1 MNIFSIFS
9 LSATKETSFFEDII
23 NYFNDAVQFEN
34 MSGTGS
40 LVSLPLLVI
49 GLFIG
54 AAIAVIAS
62 VYNRKVL
69 GDFVRTLIREGC
81 TSPETARDLDYLNY
95 IYKDS
100 IRMAVKRGTNLRRVV
115 KCREEEEHNA
125 KMAALQAE
133 YEAKKAAGEKVEKFT
148 PTEYV
153 PNPYLDHF
161 YIPEELRYTA
171 EIKFDKKGSSWLGAI
186 IGILALLVLMIA
198 VLLVLPQIL
207 KFVDNFIGVIK
218 G

>member
-1 MNIFSIFS
+1 MNIFSTFS
-9 LSATKETSFFEDII
+9 LSAAEGTSFFEDVI
-23 NYFNDAVQFEN
+23 NYFNEAVQFEN
-34 MSGTGS
+34 MGGTGG
-40 LVSLPLLVI
+40 LVSLPLVVI

-54 AAIAVIAS
+54 AAIAVVSS

-81 TSPETARDLDYLNY
+81 NSPENARDLEYLNY

-133 YEAKKAAGEKVEKFT
+133 YEEKLAAGEQVEKFK

-171 EIKFDKKGSSWLGAI
+171 EIKFDKKGSSWLGAV
-186 IGILALLVLMIA
+186 IGIAVILVLMVA
-198 VLLVLPQIL
+198 VLLLLPQVL

>member
-1 MNIFSIFS
+1 MNIFS
-9 LSATKETSFFEDII
+9 LSSANNTSFFDDIV
-23 NYFNDAVQFEN
+23 NYLEQANNFEN
-34 MSGTGS
+34 TNGLGA

-54 AAIAVIAS
+54 AAVAVIAS
-62 VYNRKVL
+62 VYNKKTL
-69 GDFVRTLIREGC
+69 GDFVRALLREGC
-81 TSPETARDLDYLNY
+81 TSPESARDLEYLNY

-100 IRMAVKRGTNLRRVV
+100 IRMAVKRSENLRRVV

-125 KMAALQAE
+125 KMAELQAE
-133 YEAKKAAGEKVEKFT
+133 YEAKKAAGEKPEKFI
-148 PTEYV
+148 PTKYV

-171 EIKFDKKGSSWLGAI
+171 EIKFDKKGASWVGAI
-186 IGILALLVLMIA
+186 IGLVVLFIMMVAALIALPEVTKFIDNLVGS
-198 VLLVLPQIL
+198 
-207 KFVDNFIGVIK
+207 FK

>member
-9 LSATKETSFFEDII
+9 LSTTKGTSFFEDII
-23 NYFNDAVQFEN
+23 NYFNEAVQFDN
-34 MSGTGS
+34 MGGTGA

-81 TSPETARDLDYLNY
+81 TSPENARDLDYLNY

-100 IRMAVKRGTNLRRVV
+100 VRMAVKRGTNLRRVV

-125 KMAALQAE
+125 KMALLQAE
-133 YEAKKAAGEKVEKFT
+133 YEAKKAAGEEVEKFK
-148 PTEYV
+148 PTEYI